1 MADEKMQ
8 EVSRRE
14 WGRVMGLM
22 EKLSTVQQRS
32 YKNPYDSHY
41 GVIRTKIIEPTV
53 DRSREAEMKFF
64 KMNGST
70 EYQANY
76 DRYATMKT
84 TPNDQT
90 KNNE

>member
-14 WGRVMGLM
+14 WDRVIGLM
-22 EKLSTVQQRS
+22 EKRSTVQQRS
-32 YKNPYDSHY
+32 YTNPYDSHY
-41 GVIRTKIIEPTV
+41 GVIGTKPIPPAV

-64 KMNGST
+64 KMNGLT

-76 DRYATMKT
+76 DRYATAKA
-84 TPNDQT
+84 DLGE
-90 KNNE
+90 KL